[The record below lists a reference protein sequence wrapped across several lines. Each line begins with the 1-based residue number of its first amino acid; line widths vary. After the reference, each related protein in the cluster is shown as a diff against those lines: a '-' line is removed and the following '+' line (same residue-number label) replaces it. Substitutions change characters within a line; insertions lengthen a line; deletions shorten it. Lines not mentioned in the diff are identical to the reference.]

1 MQIPKEISEKTQQ
14 IIVFI
19 VIMLCILVMGF
30 GLEGCTSDL
39 TGVEISRLINDDNK
53 THQTDSD
60 RSNLGTS
67 DDNMHISGSETDN
80 KNNDWHISG
89 N

>member
-1 MQIPKEISEKTQQ
+1 MQIPREISEKTQQ

-53 THQTDSD
+53 THQSNDD
-60 RSNLGTS
+60 RSNLGTPGE
-67 DDNMHISGSETDN
+67 NIHISGSETDN
-80 KNNDWHISG
+80 DWHISG
-89 N
+89 S